1 MPSIELAQSE
11 RLDSYMPPI
20 KSSDAALIPLRMAA
34 LALRFPDCVT
44 VGAAA
49 NIAKTSR
56 QTIYNSDIPFTIE
69 EGLRL
74 YKISDVQSFA
84 RNHIRREP
92 SKLCFKGIEVE
103 RLRKICEQYY
113 RMQLD
118 IAEPHLLALAKRTAK
133 L

>member
-1 MPSIELAQSE
+1 
-11 RLDSYMPPI
+11 MPPI
-20 KSSDAALIPLRMAA
+20 KSSDAALVPLRMAA

-74 YKISDVQSFA
+74 YKISDVQTYA
-84 RNHIRREP
+84 RNHTRREAT
-92 SKLCFKGIEVE
+92 KLIIKGIDVE
-103 RLRKICEQYY
+103 RVRKICETFY
-113 RMQLD
+113 RTQLD
-118 IAEPHLLALAKRTAK
+118 TAEHHLLALAKRIAR